1 MATLAGMRAE
11 LNRVKTRAAALIAPK
26 TNPALERLR
35 ADPSFPFTALGWKP
49 DPWQAQFLRSQAK
62 RESLLCSRRAGKT
75 TATAARVVR
84 EVCVLPKTDCL
95 IFSPT
100 LRQSME
106 LLRMVREF
114 YLAMGRP
121 VAEVAA
127 TKTALELAN
136 GSRVISLP
144 DNHEGVVGVGNPR
157 LIVIDEG
164 SRVSEELYKSVRPM
178 LAVTNG
184 QLLTLS
190 TPFGNQGWF
199 FDIWDESAEG
209 LSRRRKLHEPW
220 RKTPVPAA
228 SIPRITPEFL
238 ADELV
243 ELGQRWFDQ
252 EYNLKFLQTLD
263 AVFAQS
269 VIHGA
274 RADDICPLFDL
285 ESGA

>member
-1 MATLAGMRAE
+1 VSIATQQKQLNKLEREQLQRAP
-11 LNRVKTRAAALIAPK
+11 RS
-26 TNPALERLR
+26 NPDLDRLR
-35 ADPSFPFTALGWKP
+35 ADPTFPFKAMGWHP
-49 DPWQAQFLRSQAK
+49 DPWQVSFLSSAAK

-75 TATAARVVR
+75 TATAARVMR
-84 EVCVLPKTDCL
+84 EACIQPKTDAL

-114 YLAMGRP
+114 YLACGKP
-121 VAEVAA
+121 VPAIGE
-127 TKTALELAN
+127 TKTVLELAN

-157 LIVIDEG
+157 LVVIDEG

-190 TPFGNQGWF
+190 TPFGNAGWF
-199 FDIWDESAEG
+199 FDIWDESSEAANRH
-209 LSRRRKLHEPW
+209 RRLHEQW
-220 RKTPVPAA
+220 RKTPVPASA
-228 SIPRITPEFL
+228 VPRITQDFL
-238 ADELV
+238 DDERI

-252 EYNLKFLQTLD
+252 EYNLRFLDSID
-263 AVFAQS
+263 AVFSQA

-274 RADDICPLFDL
+274 RAEDVQPLFEL
-285 ESGA
+285 GA